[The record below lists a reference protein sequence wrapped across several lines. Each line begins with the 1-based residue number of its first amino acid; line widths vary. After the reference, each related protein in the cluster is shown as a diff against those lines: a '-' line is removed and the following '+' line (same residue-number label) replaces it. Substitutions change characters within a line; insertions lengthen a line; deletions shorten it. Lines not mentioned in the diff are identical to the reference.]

1 MKNTFARYT
10 ILMLATV
17 LVAAT
22 EVRAQSSSFFGSPEQ
37 RREVDYRLTLA
48 NSSWSYTAP
57 PPKKEIE
64 VNDIVTVIANY
75 KSQVIS
81 EGEIDRKKKSY
92 FKAKVSDW
100 VLLKNWSLLPDPQ
113 SAGDPAVN
121 ATWDNKMKSEG
132 SVETENAME
141 FKIACRVVEKRDGKL
156 VIEGRSRVKIND
168 QLWVISY
175 EGIVRPEDVL
185 PNNTVLGENVYNKN
199 VVKEEAGEVRDAY
212 RRGFLLKWLDKY
224 QLF

>member
-1 MKNTFARYT
+1 MKNRFMRYT
-10 ILMLATV
+10 VLILAVVLLA
-17 LVAAT
+17 AAK
-22 EVRAQSSSFFGSPEQ
+22 VQAQSSSFFGSPDQ
-37 RREVDYRLTLA
+37 RQEVDYRLTLA

-57 PPKKEIE
+57 PPKQEIE

-92 FKAKVSDW
+92 FKAKLSDW
-100 VLLKNWSLLPDPQ
+100 VLLKNWSLIPDPQ
-113 SAGDPAVN
+113 TAGSPTVN
-121 ATWDNKMKSEG
+121 GSWDNKMKSEG

-185 PNNTVLGENVYNKN
+185 PNNTVLGENVLYKN